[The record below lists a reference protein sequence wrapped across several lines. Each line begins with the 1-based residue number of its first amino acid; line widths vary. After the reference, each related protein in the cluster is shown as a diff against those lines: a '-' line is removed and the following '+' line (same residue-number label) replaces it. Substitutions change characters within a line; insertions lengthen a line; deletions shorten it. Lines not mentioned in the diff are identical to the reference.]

1 MKTANKAQTTQAM
14 DALKAIYDRRAVREY
29 TGVHPSRETIR
40 ELLDAAVQA
49 PSAMDLQPWEF
60 VVVQNA
66 DLLKR
71 ISDRS
76 KKLSLHHMKP
86 GSGLSLFRRE
96 LEDPK
101 TDIFHGA
108 GTAIIIVA
116 KPGEWPAIED
126 CCLAAQ
132 NLMLAAHAMG
142 LATCPIGFAREAL
155 QEPALQ
161 QELGIPAQHMPA
173 MAIAVGYAKLQPKG
187 PPRRPPH
194 VVAWR

>member
-1 MKTANKAQTTQAM
+1 MKTVQSKKV
-14 DALKAIYDRRAVREY
+14 DALEAIYDRRAVREY
-29 TGVHPSRETIR
+29 TGVHPSRETIQ
-40 ELLDAAVQA
+40 ELLEAAVQA

-60 VVVQNA
+60 VIVQDA
-66 DLLKR
+66 ALLKR

-155 QEPALQ
+155 QEPSFQ
-161 QELGIPAQHMPA
+161 KELGIGEHHLPA
-173 MAIAVGYAKLQPKG
+173 MAIAVGYAKSRPKG
-187 PPRRPPH
+187 PPRKPPH
-194 VVAWR
+194 VLAWR

>member
-1 MKTANKAQTTQAM
+1 ME
-14 DALKAIYDRRAVREY
+14 AIYDRRAVREY
-29 TGVHPSRETIR
+29 TGVHPSRETIQ
-40 ELLDAAVQA
+40 ELLEAAVQA

-60 VVVQNA
+60 VIVQDA
-66 DLLKR
+66 ALLKR

-155 QEPALQ
+155 QEPSFQ
-161 QELGIPAQHMPA
+161 KELGIGEHHLPA
-173 MAIAVGYAKLQPKG
+173 MAIAVGYAKSRPKG
-187 PPRRPPH
+187 PPRKPPH

>member
-1 MKTANKAQTTQAM
+1 MKTVQSKKV
-14 DALKAIYDRRAVREY
+14 DALEAIYDRRAVRES
-29 TGVHPSRETIR
+29 TGVHPSRETIH
-40 ELLDAAVQA
+40 ELLEAAVQA

-60 VVVQNA
+60 VIVQDA
-66 DLLKR
+66 ALLKR

-155 QEPALQ
+155 QEPSFQ
-161 QELGIPAQHMPA
+161 KELGIGEHHLPA
-173 MAIAVGYAKLQPKG
+173 MAIAVGYAKSRPKG
-187 PPRRPPH
+187 PPRKPPH
-194 VVAWR
+194 VLAWR

>member
-1 MKTANKAQTTQAM
+1 MKTVQSKKV
-14 DALKAIYDRRAVREY
+14 DALEAIYDRRAVREY
-29 TGVHPSRETIR
+29 TGVHPSRETIQ
-40 ELLDAAVQA
+40 ELLEAAVQA

-60 VVVQNA
+60 VIVQDA
-66 DLLKR
+66 ALLKR

-155 QEPALQ
+155 QEPSFQ
-161 QELGIPAQHMPA
+161 KELGIGEHHLPA
-173 MAIAVGYAKLQPKG
+173 MAIAVGYAKSRPKG
-187 PPRRPPH
+187 PPRKPPH